1 MKLFE
6 IITPTFTKTSLGSN
20 ITRTRN
26 NAKKEF
32 NTEFVKVNDITKN
45 VEINILKLRKCLEE
59 YDFTFKEQDVIIG
72 LVKQYENCIG

>member
-6 IITPTFTKTSLGSN
+6 IITPKFSTTCLGSN

-32 NTEFVKVNDITKN
+32 NTQFLEVKDITKN
-45 VEINILKLRKCLEE
+45 VEINTLKLRKCLEE
-59 YDFTFKEQDVIIG
+59 NDFTFKEQDVILG